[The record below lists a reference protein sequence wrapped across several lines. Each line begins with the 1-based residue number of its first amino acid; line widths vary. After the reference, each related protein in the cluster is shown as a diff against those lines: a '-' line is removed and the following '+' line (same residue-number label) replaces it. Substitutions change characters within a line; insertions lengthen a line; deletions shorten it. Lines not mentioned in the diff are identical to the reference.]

1 MAAQQ
6 LSALSIKTPK
16 GIASWPRLAEPDTKF
31 KPEGEYSVKLRLRGA
46 DAANLVAIIDQFH
59 DEVCEH
65 FADDIKEAKAKE
77 KNPKK
82 REAIPER
89 ADSPYKELYENDAPT
104 GEYEFNFKMKASG
117 VSKKTGK
124 PWTRK
129 PSVFDSKARPLQGEA
144 LAKVGGGSV
153 IKVVGEARP
162 FYTAALG
169 AGVSLALEAV
179 QVIEVKTFG
188 DRSASAFGFGDEGGD
203 DDGASANGFTDESGS
218 SEAAGHEDF

>member
-1 MAAQQ
+1 MATGELKAV
-6 LSALSIKTPK
+6 KVTTPK

-31 KPEGEYSVKLRLRGA
+31 KAEGEYSVKLRLRGA
-46 DAANLVAIIDQFH
+46 DAAALVAKIDAYH
-59 DEVCEH
+59 DEASEH
-65 FADDIKEAKAKE
+65 FADDLKEAKLKE

-89 ADSPYKELYENDAPT
+89 ADPPYKELYENDQPT
-104 GEYEFNFKMKASG
+104 GEWEFNFKMKASG

-129 PSVFDSKARPLQGEA
+129 PAVFDSRTRPLLGEA

-153 IKVVGEARP
+153 IKVSGELRP

-169 AGVSLALEAV
+169 VGVSLALEAV
-179 QVIEVKTFG
+179 QVLEVKSFG
-188 DRSASAFGFGDEGGD
+188 DRSAGAFGFGDEGGED
-203 DDGASANGFTDESGS
+203 EGSEHGFTDEGS
-218 SEAAGHEDF
+218 TGAPDAAAEDF